1 MPENLQHWNNRYTA
15 TIQTREE
22 YNMIDKALA
31 AFQRGE
37 FILLYDFDDRE
48 GETDFAIRS
57 DAVTPKDILRM
68 RKDGGGLICTAIHPQ
83 AAKNFGLPFASEIL
97 RPTNLAEKEGEIP
110 YDRKNHS
117 SFSLWVNHRDTFTGI
132 TDIDRALTAGR
143 IADQV
148 HATLGGAPH
157 TFHEEFRTPGHMAL
171 LRAAGNLLDQRRGQ
185 TELSVALA
193 LMAGVTPAVTICE
206 MLDDETGYA
215 LSKDDAR
222 RYAKRHG
229 LVFLEGEEV
238 CEMWDAFRETR
249 TSPAAT
255 GEPIAEQ

>member
-1 MPENLQHWNNRYTA
+1 LPENLQHWNNRYTA
-15 TIQTREE
+15 TIRTREE

-132 TDIDRALTAGR
+132 TDIDRALTVTR

-148 HATLGGAPH
+148 KKTLNGGSDA
-157 TFHEEFRTPGHMAL
+157 FHDEFRTPGHMAI
-171 LRAAGNLLDQRRGQ
+171 LRAADDLLNQRQGQ
-185 TELSVALA
+185 TELSIALA
-193 LMAGVTPAVTICE
+193 EMAGVTPAVTICE
-206 MLDDETGYA
+206 MLDDTTGRA
-215 LSKDDAR
+215 LSKEDAR
-222 RYAKRHG
+222 AYAEKHGIVFIEGREVREAWQKRTT
-229 LVFLEGEEV
+229 
-238 CEMWDAFRETR
+238 A
-249 TSPAAT
+249 
-255 GEPIAEQ
+255 